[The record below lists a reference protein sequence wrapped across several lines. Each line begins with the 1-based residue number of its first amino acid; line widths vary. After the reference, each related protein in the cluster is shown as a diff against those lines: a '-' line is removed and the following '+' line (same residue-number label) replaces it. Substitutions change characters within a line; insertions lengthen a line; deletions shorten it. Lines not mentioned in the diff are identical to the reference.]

1 MSKSLYKYPRNGIY
15 FLEQLGIYVGTCL
28 QKNSFYVIF
37 FSFSR
42 QTLSMEIS
50 PLFSEKCLLSF
61 FMKIFLICMQILYS
75 QCILWCQN
83 IIQGKCFLESPRISV
98 NIFFLE
104 CSGTRIFLM
113 VMEYGGIQQAKNG
126 KPTFIEKTLSS
137 IYLRGR

>member
-50 PLFSEKCLLSF
+50 LLFSEKCLLSF
-61 FMKIFLICMQILYS
+61 FIFLICMQILLYS
-75 QCILWCQN
+75 QCCILWRQN
-83 IIQGKCFLESPRISV
+83 IIQGKLLLDSPRISV

-126 KPTFIEKTLSS
+126 KPTFIEKILSS